1 MCSCQ
6 RTQSKNS
13 GTVRTTKR
21 ISSALQAD
29 DIRTVNQLRD
39 ASRARSLI
47 QPRCLFLLH
56 SIVPTFAGDLWGPLL
71 LCLLLAS
78 TLSISASS
86 KQSALIFAAVF
97 VLVWVGA
104 GIITLNAALL
114 GGQISFLQSVCVLGY
129 CIAPLNLA
137 SILCHAWANKIYH
150 FVLVMVAFVWATRAS
165 VGFMAQLVAE
175 NKRALAVYPVLLF
188 YLAIAWMILVQ

>member
-1 MCSCQ
+1 VLVADCAP
-6 RTQSKNS
+6 
-13 GTVRTTKR
+13 
-21 ISSALQAD
+21 SSPSSL
-29 DIRTVNQLRD
+29 LS
-39 ASRARSLI
+39 SR
-47 QPRCLFLLH
+47 
-56 SIVPTFAGDLWGPLL
+56 
-71 LCLLLAS
+71 S
-78 TLSISASS
+78 TLSISSS
-86 KQSALIFAAVF
+86 GDQSALIFGAVF

-137 SILCHAWANKIYH
+137 SILCHAWSNKIYH

-165 VGFMAQLVAE
+165 VGFMAQLVNE